1 MTQLNNIKVGEDDV
15 VIILRSD
22 RSVDSYIS
30 LENADGTVK
39 DIGEVALVGLG
50 VSWALKNEEFRRN
63 LALRAKD
70 RVEKIL
76 KEKANG
82 DS

>member
-1 MTQLNNIKVGEDDV
+1 MTQINNIKVGDDDV
-15 VIILRSD
+15 VIVLRSD

-30 LENADGTVK
+30 LENADGTAK

-70 RVEKIL
+70 KVEKIL